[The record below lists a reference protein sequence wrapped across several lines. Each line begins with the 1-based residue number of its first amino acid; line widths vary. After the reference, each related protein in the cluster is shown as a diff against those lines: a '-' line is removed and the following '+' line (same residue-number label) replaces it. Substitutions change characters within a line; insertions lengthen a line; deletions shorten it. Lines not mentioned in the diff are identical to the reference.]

1 MMVRVNEQQHRRA
14 SAEKQLSLWTAEEL
28 VPVSHQ
34 GSSTLPMAQY
44 GGVQVEQQGT
54 GWAWLCNSSIVQTLA
69 AAAAAGLCIA
79 AAAAL
84 EVSTLLA
91 LRSAGLVKLVASFY
105 GSSWDWHSIHR
116 VTARLQLCTYT

>member
-1 MMVRVNEQQHRRA
+1 MMRVNEQQHQRA
-14 SAEKQLSLWTAEEL
+14 SAEKQLCLWTAEEL

-34 GSSTLPMAQY
+34 GSTLPMAQY

-54 GWAWLCNSSIVQTLA
+54 GGARVRNSSGVQAVA
-69 AAAAAGLCIA
+69 AAAAAVLYIA

-91 LRSAGLVKLVASFY
+91 LRSAGHGKLVASFY
-105 GSSWDWHSIHR
+105 GSSWDWRSRH
-116 VTARLQLCTYT
+116 